1 MQGNYLSNKD
11 ELEKIRSQIDTIDES
26 ILELVNQRSL
36 LAKETANLK
45 KSTDIY
51 KPEREAKII
60 RNLIS
65 LNEGPLLKEQVIS
78 IFNEIISSCRSLEK
92 ELKVSYLG
100 PEGTF
105 SEEAVKEVFG
115 SSVTKSSAVTIEE
128 AISDVSEGNSNYA
141 IVPIENSTEGPVNI
155 TLDCLYA
162 SDLKICGEIEMSI
175 QHNLLAKDLALPK
188 TDLEIH
194 AHEQTLSQ
202 CKNWLDDYCPN
213 IKRVAVSSNAQ
224 AALNSSKSNSVIAI
238 AGRAAIEKYNLKV
251 IAEKIQDTKN
261 NTTRFITISKN
272 DVEASGSDKTS
283 VFITTK
289 NEPGALF
296 NALKPF
302 HEKKINL
309 THITYRPLRKDKWN
323 YFFFF
328 DFEGHRE
335 EKKIQSL
342 FEELKNLNVDLKILG
357 SYPKA
362 T

>member
-1 MQGNYLSNKD
+1 MSNKD

-115 SSVTKSSAVTIEE
+115 SSVTKSSAITIEE
-128 AISDVSEGNSNYA
+128 AISAVSEGNSNYA

-224 AALNSSKSNSVIAI
+224 AAKNAKENSGILAI
-238 AGRAAIEKYNLKV
+238 AGSLASEKYGLEIYGSGKLEKEFIRDCLPVNSVGLSSDEFCSYIDF
-251 IAEKIQDTKN
+251 IADRRLNGIGL
-261 NTTRFITISKN
+261 
-272 DVEASGSDKTS
+272 DVL
-283 VFITTK
+283 
-289 NEPGALF
+289 NPGLE
-296 NALKPF
+296 NPF
-302 HEKKINL
+302 PWLAETMDVKKEQN
-309 THITYRPLRKDKWN
+309 
-323 YFFFF
+323 F
-328 DFEGHRE
+328 FEGRVTE
-335 EKKIQSL
+335 YQKSSALSEVSDD
-342 FEELKNLNVDLKILG
+342 EL
-357 SYPKA
+357 
-362 T
+362 

>member
-1 MQGNYLSNKD
+1 MINKD
-11 ELEKIRSQIDTIDES
+11 ELEKVRSQIDAIDSS

-45 KSTDIY
+45 KSNDIY

-65 LNEGPLLKEQVIS
+65 LNEGPLAEKQIIS
-78 IFNEIISSCRSLEK
+78 IFNEIISSCRQLEK
-92 ELKVSYLG
+92 EIKVSYLG

-115 SSVTKSSAVTIEE
+115 SSVTKSSTVTIEE
-128 AISDVSEGNSNYA
+128 AISDVSKGNSNYA
-141 IVPIENSTEGPVNI
+141 IVPIENSTEGPINI

-162 SDLKICGEIEMSI
+162 SDLKICGEVEMSI

-188 TDLEIH
+188 TGLEIH

-202 CKNWLDDYCPN
+202 CKKWLDDYCPN

-224 AALNSSKSNSVIAI
+224 AAINSSESDSVIAI
-238 AGRAAIEKYNLKV
+238 AGSRAIEKYNLKL
-251 IAEKIQDTKN
+251 IAEKIQDSKN
-261 NTTRFITISKN
+261 NTTRFITVSKH
-272 DVEASGSDKTS
+272 DVESSGSDKTS
-283 VFITTK
+283 IFITTK

-309 THITYRPLRKDKWN
+309 THITYRPLKKDNWN

-328 DFEGHRE
+328 DFEGHRDD
-335 EKKIQSL
+335 EKVQSL
-342 FEELKNLNVDLKILG
+342 FDQLKNLELDLKVLG

-362 T
+362 I